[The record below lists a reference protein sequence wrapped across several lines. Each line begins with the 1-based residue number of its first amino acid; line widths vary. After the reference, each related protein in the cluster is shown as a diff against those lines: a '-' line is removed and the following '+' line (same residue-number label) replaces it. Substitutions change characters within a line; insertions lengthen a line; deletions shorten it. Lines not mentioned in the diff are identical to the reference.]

1 MNRIVLSTAWS
12 HGFCQ
17 WLVARHGI
25 RVVSCSECLETERS
39 SGRPIGTISKCYETC
54 LRWWCDSGALW
65 QWVGKAVQLCFRG
78 RISRRARG
86 MMKGSYARRRILHR
100 AKAVKIWYV
109 GDAKTWRRLGFRLV
123 QKLTCQGSARC
134 NRQLLNAIASVMGR
148 WELFLCAK
156 HVIWDRYE
164 MQRKYFGWVETYG
177 WSWRSHVQVR
187 TWVSG
192 EKTDLE
198 LF

>member
-65 QWVGKAVQLCFRG
+65 QWLNKAVQLCFRG
-78 RISRRARG
+78 RISRRVRG
-86 MMKGSYARRRILHR
+86 MQKGCDVHRRILLG
-100 AKAVKIWYV
+100 AKAVQLWDV
-109 GDAKTWRRLGFRLV
+109 WSARTWRELSFRRV

-134 NRQLLNAIASVMGR
+134 NGELLDVISSVMGR
-148 WELFLCAK
+148 LELFLWAK
-156 HVIWDRYE
+156 NVIWGGYE
-164 MQRKYFGWVETYG
+164 MQRKYFGWAETYG
-177 WSWRSHVQVR
+177 WSWRSYVQVR
-187 TWVSG
+187 TWALG
-192 EKTDLE
+192 EQIYFE
-198 LF
+198 LI